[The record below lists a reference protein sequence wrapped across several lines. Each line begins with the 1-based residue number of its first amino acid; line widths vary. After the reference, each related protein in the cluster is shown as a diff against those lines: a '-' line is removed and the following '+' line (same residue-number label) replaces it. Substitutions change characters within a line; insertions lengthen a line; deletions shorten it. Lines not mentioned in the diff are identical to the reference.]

1 MRPVGVPKK
10 PKKKERQRK
19 KLNSGKLAIRR
30 DHPRRRIETPF
41 GVVGGPRAIKFQLSS
56 KSVHWFPSCGG
67 GKLPIPIAL
76 PSGLYNSLYY
86 RTSRDIIIRPHRSTG
101 Q

>member
-1 MRPVGVPKK
+1 MRPVGVLKK

-19 KLNSGKLAIRR
+19 KLNSGKLDIRR

-67 GKLPIPIAL
+67 WQIAHSHCIGQWLIQQLVLPYKP
-76 PSGLYNSLYY
+76 
-86 RTSRDIIIRPHRSTG
+86 
-101 Q
+101 